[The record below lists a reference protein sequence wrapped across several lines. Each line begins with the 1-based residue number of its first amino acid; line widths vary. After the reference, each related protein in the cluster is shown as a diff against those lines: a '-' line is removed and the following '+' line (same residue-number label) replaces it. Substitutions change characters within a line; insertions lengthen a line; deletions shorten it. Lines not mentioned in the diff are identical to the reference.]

1 MSLKRKVGFF
11 QGLKYRGKGPMWA
24 WILHRITGLSII
36 LFVGLHVFAS
46 FFMQQFGSDIATSIN
61 IVYESWIFQIFVIFI
76 VIFHAL
82 NGFRIAVLD
91 FWPQLLVYQREA
103 LWLQWLVFIPV
114 YGLTIFILIQNNII
128 AI

>member
-61 IVYESWIFQIFVIFI
+61 IVYESWIFQILVIFI

-82 NGFRIAVLD
+82 NGFRIALLD
-91 FWPQLLVYQREA
+91 IWPQLLVYQREA
-103 LWLQWLVFIPV
+103 LWLQWLVFIPI

>member
-61 IVYESWIFQIFVIFI
+61 IVYESWIFQILVIFI

-82 NGFRIAVLD
+82 NGFRIALLD
-91 FWPQLLVYQREA
+91 IWPQLLVYQREA
-103 LWLQWLVFIPV
+103 LWLQWLVFIPI
-114 YGLTIFILIQNNII
+114 YGLTILILIQNNII